1 MRALKGVSH
10 VQVRSHGRYEIT
22 RRAAA
27 LLDSISA
34 RSFRSWTLRML
45 ISVSRAWF
53 WIAFSIWAAVLVAML
68 LTA

>member
-1 MRALKGVSH
+1 
-10 VQVRSHGRYEIT
+10 
-22 RRAAA
+22 
-27 LLDSISA
+27 LLDSILG
-34 RSFRSWTLRML
+34 RSFKLWTLRIL